1 MKKKEANISAWA
13 VGLELEL
20 LTLYTAPSLG
30 GRIQNREKLG
40 SAWVTTSPWWLQV
53 LASMRSLVRH
63 KALADTCTDVASG
76 LANEAGIT
84 ATTREF
90 IIDMR
95 TETLAAQSLT
105 LNMFLTLNVKTTN
118 SISIAMNNFVNDL
131 NYRQN
136 LSVFIEIKPSVV
148 NLTDPVC

>member
-1 MKKKEANISAWA
+1 
-13 VGLELEL
+13 
-20 LTLYTAPSLG
+20 
-30 GRIQNREKLG
+30 
-40 SAWVTTSPWWLQV
+40 
-53 LASMRSLVRH
+53 MRSLVRH
-63 KALADTCTDVASG
+63 KALSDTCTDVASG